1 MSKLNNFHYAISLA
15 QTLYDIEGDDDDLEE
30 IGLVA
35 YNFIGNKNTR
45 LYRASLDINCQD
57 GSVQLPCN
65 VDIIEAVTYN
75 HEDWN
80 YSTNKTVNGDYNS
93 QFTEQYIEARK
104 LYQSPLYI
112 SGKYAKYERV
122 GDILYFDKDY
132 GKVNI
137 LYKGIILDED
147 GLPKVNEK
155 EALAIATYIAFATK
169 QKQGWITNNQN
180 IIQLAQYLYQQW
192 LKYCDSARVPLSI
205 DQNTMNQVL
214 DAKSSWNRK
223 VYNKAYKPIY

>member
-1 MSKLNNFHYAISLA
+1 MNDFNYIYTVANSL
-15 QTLYDIEGDDDDLEE
+15 YGLELE
-30 IGLVA
+30 PEQFEELGLTA
-35 YNFIGNKNTR
+35 WNLIGNKTVR
-45 LYRASLDINCQD
+45 LYNYSADISCD
-57 GSVQLPCN
+57 DLSVQLPCN
-65 VDIIEAVTYN
+65 CDIIEAVTYN

-122 GDILYFDKDY
+122 GDTLYFDKDY

-137 LYKGIILDED
+137 LYKGVILDED

>member
-1 MSKLNNFHYAISLA
+1 MNDFNYIYTVANSL
-15 QTLYDIEGDDDDLEE
+15 YGLELE
-30 IGLVA
+30 PEQFEELGLTA
-35 YNFIGNKNTR
+35 WNLIGNKTVR
-45 LYRASLDINCQD
+45 LYNYSADISCD
-57 GSVQLPCN
+57 DLSVQLPCN
-65 VDIIEAVTYN
+65 CDIIEAVTYN

-104 LYQSPLYI
+104 LYQSPFYI
-112 SGKYAKYERV
+112 TGKYAKYERV
-122 GDILYFDKDY
+122 GDTLYFDKDY

-137 LYKGIILDED
+137 LYKGIILDKD

>member
-1 MSKLNNFHYAISLA
+1 MNDFNYIYTVANSL
-15 QTLYDIEGDDDDLEE
+15 YGLELE
-30 IGLVA
+30 PEQFEELGLTA
-35 YNFIGNKNTR
+35 WNLIGNKTVR
-45 LYRASLDINCQD
+45 LYNYSADISCD
-57 GSVQLPCN
+57 DLSVQLPCN
-65 VDIIEAVTYN
+65 CDIIEAVTYN

-104 LYQSPLYI
+104 LYQAPLYV

-137 LYKGIILDED
+137 LYKGVILDED

>member
-1 MSKLNNFHYAISLA
+1 MNDFNYIYTIANSL
-15 QTLYDIEGDDDDLEE
+15 YGLELE
-30 IGLVA
+30 PEQFEELGLTA
-35 YNFIGNKNTR
+35 WNLIGNKTVR
-45 LYRASLDINCQD
+45 LYRYSTDVSCD
-57 GSVQLPCN
+57 DFSVQLPCN
-65 VDIIEAVTYN
+65 CDIIEAVTYN

-104 LYQSPLYI
+104 LYQAPLYA

-122 GDILYFDKDY
+122 GDTLYFDKDY

-137 LYKGIILDED
+137 LYKGVILDED
-147 GLPKVNEK
+147 GLPQVNEK

-192 LKYCDSARVPLSI
+192 LKYCDSARVPLYL

-214 DAKSSWNRK
+214 DAKSSWSRK
-223 VYNKAYKPIY
+223 IYNKAYKPIR

>member
-1 MSKLNNFHYAISLA
+1 MNDFNYIYTVANSL
-15 QTLYDIEGDDDDLEE
+15 YGLELE
-30 IGLVA
+30 PEQFEELGLTA
-35 YNFIGNKNTR
+35 WNLIGNKTVR
-45 LYRASLDINCQD
+45 LYNYSADISCD
-57 GSVQLPCN
+57 DLSVQLPCN
-65 VDIIEAVTYN
+65 CDIIEAVTYN

-122 GDILYFDKDY
+122 GDTLYFDKDY

>member
-1 MSKLNNFHYAISLA
+1 MNDFNYIYTVANSL
-15 QTLYDIEGDDDDLEE
+15 YGLELE
-30 IGLVA
+30 PEQFEELGLTA
-35 YNFIGNKNTR
+35 WNLIGNKTVR
-45 LYRASLDINCQD
+45 LYNYSANISCDDL
-57 GSVQLPCN
+57 SVQLPCN
-65 VDIIEAVTYN
+65 CDIIEAVTYN

-122 GDILYFDKDY
+122 GDTLYFDKDY

-192 LKYCDSARVPLSI
+192 LKYCDSARVPSSI

>member
-1 MSKLNNFHYAISLA
+1 MNDFNYIYTVANSL
-15 QTLYDIEGDDDDLEE
+15 YGLELE
-30 IGLVA
+30 PEQFEELGLTA
-35 YNFIGNKNTR
+35 WNLIGNKTVR
-45 LYRASLDINCQD
+45 LYNYSADISND
-57 GSVQLPCN
+57 DFSVQLPCN
-65 VDIIEAVTYN
+65 CDIIEAVTYN

-122 GDILYFDKDY
+122 GDTLYFDKDY

-137 LYKGIILDED
+137 LYKGVILDED
-147 GLPKVNEK
+147 GLPQVNEK

>member
-1 MSKLNNFHYAISLA
+1 MNDFNYIYTVANSL
-15 QTLYDIEGDDDDLEE
+15 YGLELE
-30 IGLVA
+30 PEQFEELGLTA
-35 YNFIGNKNTR
+35 WNLIGNKTVR
-45 LYRASLDINCQD
+45 LYNYSADISCD
-57 GSVQLPCN
+57 DLSVQLPCN
-65 VDIIEAVTYN
+65 CDIIEAVTYN

-93 QFTEQYIEARK
+93 QFTEQYVEARK
-104 LYQSPLYI
+104 LYQAPLYI

-122 GDILYFDKDY
+122 GDTLYFDKDY

-137 LYKGIILDED
+137 LYKGVILDED
-147 GLPKVNEK
+147 GLPQVNEK

-223 VYNKAYKPIY
+223 IYNKAYKPIY

>member
-1 MSKLNNFHYAISLA
+1 MNDFNYIYTVANSL
-15 QTLYDIEGDDDDLEE
+15 YGLELE
-30 IGLVA
+30 PEQFEELGLTA
-35 YNFIGNKNTR
+35 WNLIGNKTVR
-45 LYRASLDINCQD
+45 LYNYSADISCD
-57 GSVQLPCN
+57 DLSVQLPCN
-65 VDIIEAVTYN
+65 CDIIEAVTYN

-93 QFTEQYIEARK
+93 QFTEQYVEARK
-104 LYQSPLYI
+104 LYQAPLYI

-122 GDILYFDKDY
+122 GDTLYFDKDY

-137 LYKGIILDED
+137 LYKGVILDED
-147 GLPKVNEK
+147 GLPQVNEK

>member
-1 MSKLNNFHYAISLA
+1 MNDFNYIYTVANSL
-15 QTLYDIEGDDDDLEE
+15 YGLELE
-30 IGLVA
+30 PEQFEELGLTA
-35 YNFIGNKNTR
+35 WNLIGNKTVR
-45 LYRASLDINCQD
+45 LYNYSADISCD
-57 GSVQLPCN
+57 DLSVQLPCN
-65 VDIIEAVTYN
+65 CDIIEAVTYN

-104 LYQSPLYI
+104 LYQAPLYI

-122 GDILYFDKDY
+122 GDTLYFDKDY

-137 LYKGIILDED
+137 LYKGVILDED
-147 GLPKVNEK
+147 GLPQVNEK

>member
-1 MSKLNNFHYAISLA
+1 MNDFNYIYTVANSL
-15 QTLYDIEGDDDDLEE
+15 YGLELE
-30 IGLVA
+30 PEQFEELGLTA
-35 YNFIGNKNTR
+35 WNLIGNKTVR
-45 LYRASLDINCQD
+45 LYNYSADIYCD
-57 GSVQLPCN
+57 DLLVQLPCN
-65 VDIIEAVTYN
+65 CDIIEAVTYN

-122 GDILYFDKDY
+122 GDTLYFDKDY

>member
-1 MSKLNNFHYAISLA
+1 MNDFNYIYTVANSL
-15 QTLYDIEGDDDDLEE
+15 YGLELE
-30 IGLVA
+30 PEQFEELGLTA
-35 YNFIGNKNTR
+35 WNLIGNKTVR
-45 LYRASLDINCQD
+45 LYNYSADISCD
-57 GSVQLPCN
+57 DLSVQLPCN
-65 VDIIEAVTYN
+65 CDIIEAVTYN

-104 LYQSPLYI
+104 LYQAPLYI

-122 GDILYFDKDY
+122 GDTLYFDKDY

-147 GLPKVNEK
+147 GLPQVNEK

-205 DQNTMNQVL
+205 DQNIMNQVL

>member
-1 MSKLNNFHYAISLA
+1 MNDFNYIYTVANSL
-15 QTLYDIEGDDDDLEE
+15 YGLELE
-30 IGLVA
+30 PEQFEELGLTA
-35 YNFIGNKNTR
+35 WNLIGNKTVR
-45 LYRASLDINCQD
+45 LYNYSADISCDNL
-57 GSVQLPCN
+57 SVQLPCN
-65 VDIIEAVTYN
+65 CDIIEAVTYN

-104 LYQSPLYI
+104 LYQAPLYA

-122 GDILYFDKDY
+122 GDTLYFDKDY

>member
-1 MSKLNNFHYAISLA
+1 MNDFNYIYTVANSL
-15 QTLYDIEGDDDDLEE
+15 YGLELE
-30 IGLVA
+30 PEQFEELGLTA
-35 YNFIGNKNTR
+35 WNLIGNKTVR
-45 LYRASLDINCQD
+45 LYNYSADISCD
-57 GSVQLPCN
+57 DLSVQLPCN
-65 VDIIEAVTYN
+65 CDIIEAVTYN

-104 LYQSPLYI
+104 LYQAPLYV

-122 GDILYFDKDY
+122 GDTLYFDKDY

-147 GLPKVNEK
+147 GLPQVNEK

-169 QKQGWITNNQN
+169 QKQGWVTNNQN
-180 IIQLAQYLYQQW
+180 IIQLAQYLYQHW

>member
-1 MSKLNNFHYAISLA
+1 MNDFNYIYTVANA
-15 QTLYDIEGDDDDLEE
+15 LYGLELE
-30 IGLVA
+30 PEQFEELGLTA
-35 YNFIGNKNTR
+35 WNLIGNKTVR
-45 LYRASLDINCQD
+45 LYNYSADISCD
-57 GSVQLPCN
+57 DLSVQLPCN
-65 VDIIEAVTYN
+65 CDIIEAVTYN

-122 GDILYFDKDY
+122 GDTLYFDKDY

>member
-1 MSKLNNFHYAISLA
+1 MNDFNYIYTVANSL
-15 QTLYDIEGDDDDLEE
+15 YGLELE
-30 IGLVA
+30 PEQFEELGLTA
-35 YNFIGNKNTR
+35 WNLIGNKTVR
-45 LYRASLDINCQD
+45 LYNYSADISCDNL
-57 GSVQLPCN
+57 SVQLPCN
-65 VDIIEAVTYN
+65 CDIIEAVTYN

-93 QFTEQYIEARK
+93 QFTEQYVEARK
-104 LYQSPLYI
+104 LYQAPLYI

-122 GDILYFDKDY
+122 GDTLYFDKDY

>member
-1 MSKLNNFHYAISLA
+1 MNDFNYIYTVANSL
-15 QTLYDIEGDDDDLEE
+15 YGLELE
-30 IGLVA
+30 PEQFEELGLTA
-35 YNFIGNKNTR
+35 WNLIGNKTVR
-45 LYRASLDINCQD
+45 LYNYSADISCDNL
-57 GSVQLPCN
+57 SVQLPCN
-65 VDIIEAVTYN
+65 CDIIEAVTYN

-122 GDILYFDKDY
+122 GDTLYFDKDY

>member
-1 MSKLNNFHYAISLA
+1 MNDFNYIYTVANSL
-15 QTLYDIEGDDDDLEE
+15 YGLELE
-30 IGLVA
+30 PEQFEELGLTA
-35 YNFIGNKNTR
+35 WNLIGNKTVR
-45 LYRASLDINCQD
+45 LYNYSADISND
-57 GSVQLPCN
+57 DFSVQLPCN
-65 VDIIEAVTYN
+65 CDIIESVTYN

-104 LYQSPLYI
+104 LYQSPFYI
-112 SGKYAKYERV
+112 TGKYAKYERV
-122 GDILYFDKDY
+122 GDTLYFDKDY

-137 LYKGIILDED
+137 LYKGVILDED

-192 LKYCDSARVPLSI
+192 LKYCDCARVPLSI

>member
-1 MSKLNNFHYAISLA
+1 MNDFKYIYTVANSL
-15 QTLYDIEGDDDDLEE
+15 YGLELE
-30 IGLVA
+30 PEQFEELGLTA
-35 YNFIGNKNTR
+35 WNLIGNKTVR
-45 LYRASLDINCQD
+45 LYNYSADISCD
-57 GSVQLPCN
+57 DLSVQLPCN
-65 VDIIEAVTYN
+65 CDIIEAVTYN

-104 LYQSPLYI
+104 LYQAPLYI

-122 GDILYFDKDY
+122 GDTLYFDKDY

-137 LYKGIILDED
+137 LYKGVILDED
-147 GLPKVNEK
+147 GLPQVNEK

>member
-1 MSKLNNFHYAISLA
+1 MNDFNYIYTVANSL
-15 QTLYDIEGDDDDLEE
+15 YGLELE
-30 IGLVA
+30 PEQFEELGLTA
-35 YNFIGNKNTR
+35 WNLIGNKIVR
-45 LYRASLDINCQD
+45 LYNYSADISND
-57 GSVQLPCN
+57 DFSVQLPCN
-65 VDIIEAVTYN
+65 CDIIEAVTYN

-104 LYQSPLYI
+104 LYQSPFYI
-112 SGKYAKYERV
+112 TGKYAKYERV
-122 GDILYFDKDY
+122 GDTLYFDKDY

-137 LYKGIILDED
+137 LYKGVILDED
-147 GLPKVNEK
+147 GLPQVNEK

-223 VYNKAYKPIY
+223 IYNKTYKPIY

>member
-1 MSKLNNFHYAISLA
+1 MNDFNYIYTVANSL
-15 QTLYDIEGDDDDLEE
+15 YGLELE
-30 IGLVA
+30 PEQFEELGLTA
-35 YNFIGNKNTR
+35 WNLIGNKTVR
-45 LYRASLDINCQD
+45 LYNYSADISCDNL
-57 GSVQLPCN
+57 SVQLPCN
-65 VDIIEAVTYN
+65 CDIIEAVTYN

-93 QFTEQYIEARK
+93 QFTEQYVEARK
-104 LYQSPLYI
+104 LYQAPLYI

-122 GDILYFDKDY
+122 GDTLYFDKDY

-137 LYKGIILDED
+137 LYKGVILDED
-147 GLPKVNEK
+147 GLPQVNEK

-205 DQNTMNQVL
+205 DQNTMNQIL

>member
-1 MSKLNNFHYAISLA
+1 MNDFNYIYTVANSL
-15 QTLYDIEGDDDDLEE
+15 YGLELE
-30 IGLVA
+30 PEQFEELGLTA
-35 YNFIGNKNTR
+35 WNLIGNKTVR
-45 LYRASLDINCQD
+45 LYNYSADISCDNL
-57 GSVQLPCN
+57 SVQLPCN
-65 VDIIEAVTYN
+65 CDIIEAVTYN

-93 QFTEQYIEARK
+93 QFTEQNIEARK

-137 LYKGIILDED
+137 LYKGVILDED

>member
-1 MSKLNNFHYAISLA
+1 MNDFNYIYTVANSL
-15 QTLYDIEGDDDDLEE
+15 YGLELE
-30 IGLVA
+30 PEQFEELGLTA
-35 YNFIGNKNTR
+35 WNLIGNKTVR
-45 LYRASLDINCQD
+45 LYNYSADISCDNL
-57 GSVQLPCN
+57 SVQLPCN
-65 VDIIEAVTYN
+65 CDIIEAVTYN

-104 LYQSPLYI
+104 LYQAPLYI

-137 LYKGIILDED
+137 LYKGVILDED

>member
-1 MSKLNNFHYAISLA
+1 MNDFNYIYTVANSL
-15 QTLYDIEGDDDDLEE
+15 YGLELE
-30 IGLVA
+30 PEQFEELGLTA
-35 YNFIGNKNTR
+35 WNLIGNKTVR
-45 LYRASLDINCQD
+45 LYNYSADISCVD
-57 GSVQLPCN
+57 LSVQLPCN
-65 VDIIEAVTYN
+65 CDIIEAVTYN

-93 QFTEQYIEARK
+93 QFTEQYVEARK
-104 LYQSPLYI
+104 LYQAPLYI

-122 GDILYFDKDY
+122 GDTLYFDKDY

-147 GLPKVNEK
+147 GLPQVNEK

>member
-1 MSKLNNFHYAISLA
+1 MNDFNYIYTVANSL
-15 QTLYDIEGDDDDLEE
+15 YGLELE
-30 IGLVA
+30 PEQFEELGLTA
-35 YNFIGNKNTR
+35 WNLIGNKTVR
-45 LYRASLDINCQD
+45 LYNYSADISND
-57 GSVQLPCN
+57 DFSVQLPCN
-65 VDIIEAVTYN
+65 CDIIEAVTYN

-214 DAKSSWNRK
+214 NAKSSWNRK

>member
-1 MSKLNNFHYAISLA
+1 MNDFNYIYTVANSL
-15 QTLYDIEGDDDDLEE
+15 YGLELE
-30 IGLVA
+30 PEQFEELGLTA
-35 YNFIGNKNTR
+35 WNLIGNKTVR
-45 LYRASLDINCQD
+45 LYNYSADISCDNL
-57 GSVQLPCN
+57 SVQLPCN
-65 VDIIEAVTYN
+65 CDIIEAVTYN

-104 LYQSPLYI
+104 LYQAPLYI

-122 GDILYFDKDY
+122 GDTLYFDKDY

>member
-1 MSKLNNFHYAISLA
+1 MNDFNYIYTVANSL
-15 QTLYDIEGDDDDLEE
+15 YGLELE
-30 IGLVA
+30 PEQFEELGLTA
-35 YNFIGNKNTR
+35 WNLIGNKTVR
-45 LYRASLDINCQD
+45 LYNYSADISND
-57 GSVQLPCN
+57 DFSVQLPCN
-65 VDIIEAVTYN
+65 CDIIEAVTYN

-137 LYKGIILDED
+137 LYKGVILDED
-147 GLPKVNEK
+147 GLPQVNEK

>member
-1 MSKLNNFHYAISLA
+1 MNDFNYIYTVANSL
-15 QTLYDIEGDDDDLEE
+15 YGLELE
-30 IGLVA
+30 PEQFEELGLTA
-35 YNFIGNKNTR
+35 WNLIGNKTVR
-45 LYRASLDINCQD
+45 LYNYSADISCD
-57 GSVQLPCN
+57 DLSVQLPCN
-65 VDIIEAVTYN
+65 CDIIEAVTYN

-104 LYQSPLYI
+104 LYQAPLYI

-122 GDILYFDKDY
+122 GDTLYFDKDY

>member
-1 MSKLNNFHYAISLA
+1 MNDFNYIYTVVNSL
-15 QTLYDIEGDDDDLEE
+15 YGLELE
-30 IGLVA
+30 PEQFEELGLTA
-35 YNFIGNKNTR
+35 WNLIGNKTVR
-45 LYRASLDINCQD
+45 LYNYSADISCDNL
-57 GSVQLPCN
+57 SVQLPCN
-65 VDIIEAVTYN
+65 CDIIEAVTYN

-122 GDILYFDKDY
+122 GDTLYFDKDY

-137 LYKGIILDED
+137 LYKGVILDED

>member
-1 MSKLNNFHYAISLA
+1 MNDFNYIYTVANSL
-15 QTLYDIEGDDDDLEE
+15 YGLELE
-30 IGLVA
+30 PEQYEELGLTA
-35 YNFIGNKNTR
+35 WNLIGNKTVR
-45 LYRASLDINCQD
+45 LYNYSADISCDNL
-57 GSVQLPCN
+57 SVQLPCN
-65 VDIIEAVTYN
+65 CDIIEAVTYN

-122 GDILYFDKDY
+122 GDTLYFDKDY

>member
-1 MSKLNNFHYAISLA
+1 MNDFNYIYTVANSL
-15 QTLYDIEGDDDDLEE
+15 YGLELE
-30 IGLVA
+30 PEQFEELGLTA
-35 YNFIGNKNTR
+35 WNLIGNKTVR
-45 LYRASLDINCQD
+45 LYNYSADISND
-57 GSVQLPCN
+57 DFSVQLPCN
-65 VDIIEAVTYN
+65 CDIIEAVTYN

-104 LYQSPLYI
+104 LYQSPFYI
-112 SGKYAKYERV
+112 TGKYAKYERV
-122 GDILYFDKDY
+122 GDTLYFDKDY

-137 LYKGIILDED
+137 LYKGVILDED

>member
-1 MSKLNNFHYAISLA
+1 MNDFNYIYTVANSL
-15 QTLYDIEGDDDDLEE
+15 YGLELE
-30 IGLVA
+30 PEQFEELGLTA
-35 YNFIGNKNTR
+35 WNLIGNKTVR
-45 LYRASLDINCQD
+45 LYNYSADISCD
-57 GSVQLPCN
+57 DLSVQLPCN
-65 VDIIEAVTYN
+65 CDIIEAVTYN

-93 QFTEQYIEARK
+93 QFTEQYVEARK
-104 LYQSPLYI
+104 LYQAPLYI

-122 GDILYFDKDY
+122 GDTLYFDKDY

-137 LYKGIILDED
+137 LYKGVILDED

>member
-1 MSKLNNFHYAISLA
+1 MNDFNYIYTVANSL
-15 QTLYDIEGDDDDLEE
+15 YGLELE
-30 IGLVA
+30 PEQFEELGLTA
-35 YNFIGNKNTR
+35 WNLIGNKTVR
-45 LYRASLDINCQD
+45 LYNYSADISCD
-57 GSVQLPCN
+57 DLSVLLPCN
-65 VDIIEAVTYN
+65 CDIIEAVTYN

-104 LYQSPLYI
+104 LYQAPLYV

-122 GDILYFDKDY
+122 GDTLYFDKDY

-147 GLPKVNEK
+147 GLPQVNEK

>member
-1 MSKLNNFHYAISLA
+1 MNDFNYIYTVANSL
-15 QTLYDIEGDDDDLEE
+15 YGLELE
-30 IGLVA
+30 PEQFEELGLTA
-35 YNFIGNKNTR
+35 WNLIGNKTVR
-45 LYRASLDINCQD
+45 LYNYSADISCD
-57 GSVQLPCN
+57 DLSVQLPCN
-65 VDIIEAVTYN
+65 CDIIEAVTYN

-104 LYQSPLYI
+104 LYQAPLYV

-122 GDILYFDKDY
+122 GDTLYFDKDY

-147 GLPKVNEK
+147 GLPQVNEK

-169 QKQGWITNNQN
+169 QKQVWITNNQN

>member
-1 MSKLNNFHYAISLA
+1 MNDFNYIYTVANSL
-15 QTLYDIEGDDDDLEE
+15 YGLELE
-30 IGLVA
+30 PEQFEELGLTA
-35 YNFIGNKNTR
+35 WNLIGNKIVR
-45 LYRASLDINCQD
+45 LYNYSADISCD
-57 GSVQLPCN
+57 DLSVQLPCN
-65 VDIIEAVTYN
+65 CDIIEAVTYN

-137 LYKGIILDED
+137 LYKGVILDED

>member
-1 MSKLNNFHYAISLA
+1 MNDFNYIYTVANSL
-15 QTLYDIEGDDDDLEE
+15 YGLELE
-30 IGLVA
+30 PEQFEELGLTA
-35 YNFIGNKNTR
+35 WNLIGNKTVR
-45 LYRASLDINCQD
+45 LYNYSADISCDNL
-57 GSVQLPCN
+57 SVQLPCN
-65 VDIIEAVTYN
+65 CDIIEAVTYN

-122 GDILYFDKDY
+122 GDTLYFDKDY

-155 EALAIATYIAFATK
+155 EALAIATCIAFATK
-169 QKQGWITNNQN
+169 QKQGWITNNQK

-223 VYNKAYKPIY
+223 VYNKTYKPIY

>member
-1 MSKLNNFHYAISLA
+1 MNDFNYIYTVANSL
-15 QTLYDIEGDDDDLEE
+15 YGLELE
-30 IGLVA
+30 PEQFEELGLTA
-35 YNFIGNKNTR
+35 WNLIGNKTVR
-45 LYRASLDINCQD
+45 LYNYSADISND
-57 GSVQLPCN
+57 DFSVQLPCN
-65 VDIIEAVTYN
+65 CDIIEAVTYN

-104 LYQSPLYI
+104 LYQSPFYI
-112 SGKYAKYERV
+112 TGKYAKYERV
-122 GDILYFDKDY
+122 GDTLYFDKDY

-137 LYKGIILDED
+137 LYKGVILDED
-147 GLPKVNEK
+147 GLPQVNEK

-223 VYNKAYKPIY
+223 IYNKTYKPIY

>member
-1 MSKLNNFHYAISLA
+1 MNDFNYIYTVANSL
-15 QTLYDIEGDDDDLEE
+15 YGLELE
-30 IGLVA
+30 PEQFEELGLTA
-35 YNFIGNKNTR
+35 WNLIGNKTVR
-45 LYRASLDINCQD
+45 LYNYSADISCDNL
-57 GSVQLPCN
+57 SVQLPCN
-65 VDIIEAVTYN
+65 CDIIEAVTYN

-104 LYQSPLYI
+104 LYQAPLYI